1 MGTGQVNDG
10 TRWNSTFVADPWG
23 HAMESSTQGPNTQKP
38 AESLELNGAQR
49 AELKSSA
56 GRIWRSHLDREN
68 DEKYR
73 SLCWCTRVV
82 FSFSSEGLK
91 GPQSGQQQHA
101 V

>member
-1 MGTGQVNDG
+1 MSLWSLGRKLLAWGRALEPRRGQHVGTGQVNDG

-56 GRIWRSHLDREN
+56 GRIRRSHPEL
-68 DEKYR
+68 
-73 SLCWCTRVV
+73 
-82 FSFSSEGLK
+82 EG
-91 GPQSGQQQHA
+91 P
-101 V
+101 